1 MPAGEAIA
9 ALLPI
14 PVKLPDEGGET
25 EEAVRVGKEQQAN
38 GREQQGGSR
47 NFQRYKGL
55 LPFRRSFANSIR
67 DARCLRNR
75 QSLQTGSSVF
85 FRAGEKCE
93 FPVFIHS
100 FRYHEGN
107 FRKTWLDS
115 SVFAITN
122 AAPRGGGNERSM
134 SNSLKIAIP
143 KGSLQEPTI
152 ELFAK
157 AGYEIYVSSRGY
169 RPASNDSELD
179 IYLIRAQEIGRYLGQ
194 GFIDCGIT
202 GLDWAS
208 EGGAEL
214 EDLAELPYSRAT
226 VKPTRWVLVVPED
239 SPIQKPQDLEGKRIA
254 TEGVGI
260 TQRYLDKL
268 GIKAEV
274 EFSWG
279 ATEVK
284 VPDLVDAIVD
294 VTETGSSLKANRLR
308 IVDTLLTSFP
318 HFYANPKAAQD
329 AWKREKMERIVLLLK
344 SAIAARD
351 KVGLKMNL
359 PADRLQELLSK
370 LPSLRRPTVSQLSED
385 GWVAVETV
393 IDEVLVR
400 DMIPDLKKLGAEGII
415 EYALNKLVP

>member
-1 MPAGEAIA
+1 
-9 ALLPI
+9 
-14 PVKLPDEGGET
+14 
-25 EEAVRVGKEQQAN
+25 
-38 GREQQGGSR
+38 
-47 NFQRYKGL
+47 
-55 LPFRRSFANSIR
+55 
-67 DARCLRNR
+67 
-75 QSLQTGSSVF
+75 
-85 FRAGEKCE
+85 
-93 FPVFIHS
+93 
-100 FRYHEGN
+100 
-107 FRKTWLDS
+107 
-115 SVFAITN
+115 
-122 AAPRGGGNERSM
+122 M

-152 ELFAK
+152 ELFEK

-169 RPASNDSELD
+169 RPASNDPELD

-208 EGGAEL
+208 EGGA
-214 EDLAELPYSRAT
+214 DLVDFAELPYSRAT
-226 VKPTRWVLVVPED
+226 NRPTRWVLVVPED

-260 TQRYLDKL
+260 TKRYLDKL

-318 HFYANPKAAQD
+318 HFYSSPAAAAD
-329 AWKREKMERIVLLLK
+329 SWKREKMERISMLLK
-344 SAIAARD
+344 AALCARD

-359 PADRLQELLSK
+359 PSDRLDELLAK
-370 LPSLRRPTVSQLSED
+370 LPSLRRPTVSKLSEE

-393 IDEVLVR
+393 IDEILVR
-400 DMIPDLKKLGAEGII
+400 DMIPDLKSLGAEGII
-415 EYALNKLVP
+415 EYPLNKLVP